1 MLNETRLEVSELCNI
16 ISDELHLY
24 RVYLDTLGK
33 ISGLLL
39 QGIDGQTWA
48 EVLALLGETTATS
61 HCALFFND
69 ESRPTPHASLASTWS
84 VAGAASTLSDFP
96 FRTVDYERY
105 PLLSDTL
112 HVGMVLAKDRSEL
125 PLAEQSLF
133 RIPGVASILCIPLL
147 ISGELVGFLAFFSPH
162 QKRRWLPVEN
172 NVLCVIANDIALTL
186 ARTNIERTL
195 QTSENRLRVLV
206 GATEDVVME
215 VDSRGTILNLWAPRH
230 SLPIT
235 LDASLVG
242 QRLNILPQHMA
253 EALTESVASVL
264 KKLKSET
271 FEFALTFADGNRYFI
286 GRVEP
291 VPSESIKGQH
301 NAVALIRDV
310 SAIMREEVQRK
321 AMLQTLDLLD
331 EAIVDLSVSGQLIAA
346 TAAWHKLRGQRS
358 QNDAVPLDQ
367 PLSNFVHHDDRFTID
382 SVLESLMA
390 RDKQVVVI
398 RFRLQQISGEFI
410 WIEAR
415 LLPHLSLHGE
425 IVSIRGVLRD
435 ITSAYIQEK
444 RITQMAL
451 HDALTQLPN
460 RILLEEHLQ
469 QAIARAQRTQGKVAL
484 GFIDLDHFKQ
494 INDTLGHKAG
504 DKVLL
509 TLSQRLQAVLREI
522 DTLSRWGGDEFVVL
536 LPDGSNEADFRVVGE
551 RLREAARRSI
561 DVDGIEAK
569 LTISIGFAIYPDD
582 ADSAETLMSIADHT
596 MFQAKSI
603 GRNNVQ
609 FARDMQNRSLD
620 REDVLLQARFS
631 RALQDKVL
639 QVFYLPIIDVQNGS
653 VVAAEALARWYDEQD
668 GWISPT
674 VFIPMA
680 EHLGVIQ
687 ELGEQILDHVLQRL
701 QAWRKVGHSLR
712 LAVNM
717 SRAQLFTPDLV
728 AWLEGK
734 TRSYGLIPQDLIIEI
749 TESVALLDA
758 TYESKR
764 LNQLVAAGFE
774 LAIDDFGTGYSAL
787 SQLHAMPVKI
797 LKIDGSFTSRLGTE
811 NGRRIVQAI
820 VQMADGLN
828 LGLVVEGVETREAAE
843 YLQGLGVRY
852 MQGIYFSE
860 AVPAGMCEMM
870 IQRGSH
876 NAADFKLESPLYGI
890 FNSSDSFD
898 FAEAG
903 QVDALARIAP
913 VET

>member
-1 MLNETRLEVSELCNI
+1 MLNDSRLEVSELCNI

-39 QGIDGQTWA
+39 QGVDGQTWA
-48 EVLALLGETTATS
+48 EVLALLGETTATC

-69 ESRPTPHASLASTWS
+69 PTAAHPRANLVSTWS
-84 VAGAASTLSDFP
+84 VSGSSSTLDDFT
-96 FRTVDYERY
+96 FRSIEYERY

-112 HVGMVLAKDRSEL
+112 HVGMVLAKDRGEL

-133 RIPGVASILCIPLL
+133 RTPGVASLLCIPLL

-186 ARTNIERTL
+186 ARTNVERTL
-195 QTSENRLRVLV
+195 KTSESRLRVLV

-215 VDSRGTILNLWAPRH
+215 IDAAGVIVNVWAPHH

-235 LDASLVG
+235 LDHNLVG
-242 QRLNILPQHMA
+242 QKLSVLPQHMA
-253 EALTESVASVL
+253 DALGDAVHSVL
-264 KKLKSET
+264 NKLKSESI
-271 FEFALTFADGNRYFI
+271 EFALTFADGNRYFI
-286 GRVEP
+286 GRIEP
-291 VPSESIKGQH
+291 VPSESSSREH

-331 EAIVDLSVSGQLIAA
+331 EAIIDLSVNGRLIAV

-358 QNDAVPLDQ
+358 ANDGVPFDQ
-367 PLSNFVHHDDRFTID
+367 PLANFVHHDDRFTVE
-382 SVLESLMA
+382 SVLESLMT
-390 RDKQVVVI
+390 RDQQVVVI
-398 RFRLQQISGEFI
+398 RFRLQQISGEFV

-435 ITSAYIQEK
+435 ITSAYMQEK

-469 QAIARAQRTQGKVAL
+469 QAIARAQRSQGKVAL
-484 GFIDLDHFKQ
+484 GFIDLDHFKR

-504 DKVLL
+504 DQVLL
-509 TLSQRLQAVLREI
+509 TLSQRLQSVLREI

-536 LPDGSNEADFRVVGE
+536 LPDATRETDFRAIAE

-561 DVDGIEAK
+561 NVDGIEAQ

-582 ADSAETLMSIADHT
+582 ADNAENLMSIADHT

-609 FARDMQNRSLD
+609 FAHDMERRSPD
-620 REDVLLQARFS
+620 REDVLLQARLA
-631 RALQDKVL
+631 RAVQEKAL
-639 QVFYLPIIDVQNGS
+639 QVFYLPIVDVRNGS
-653 VVAAEALARWYDEQD
+653 VVAAEALARWYDEQA
-668 GWISPT
+668 GWVSPT

-680 EHLGVIQ
+680 EHLGMIQ

-701 QAWRKVGHSLR
+701 QAWRAAGHTLR

-717 SRAQLFTPDLV
+717 SRAQLFTPDV
-728 AWLEGK
+728 VEWLK
-734 TRSYGLIPQDLIIEI
+734 TKASAYGLVPQDLIIEI

-787 SQLHAMPVKI
+787 SQLHEMPVKI
-797 LKIDGSFTSRLGTE
+797 LKIDGSFTSRLQTE
-811 NGRRIVQAI
+811 HGRRIVQAI

-828 LGLVVEGVETREAAE
+828 LGLVVEGVETRESAE
-843 YLQGLGVRY
+843 YLQTLGVRY
-852 MQGIYFSE
+852 MQGVYFSE
-860 AVPAGMCEMM
+860 AIPAGMCEMM
-870 IQRGSH
+870 IQRGS
-876 NAADFKLESPLYGI
+876 NDASDFQLESPR
-890 FNSSDSFD
+890 SSVLIR
-898 FAEAG
+898 G
-903 QVDALARIAP
+903 VG
-913 VET
+913 

>member
-1 MLNETRLEVSELCNI
+1 MLNESRLEVSELCNI

-39 QGIDGQTWA
+39 QGADGQTWA

-69 ESRPTPHASLASTWS
+69 DSKTSPRATLVSTWS
-84 VAGAASTLSDFP
+84 VAGAASTLSDFT
-96 FRTVDYERY
+96 FRSIEYERY

-112 HVGMVLAKDRSEL
+112 HVGMVLAKDRSEM
-125 PLAEQSLF
+125 PAAEQSLF
-133 RIPGVASILCIPLL
+133 QTPGVASILCIPLL

-186 ARTNIERTL
+186 ARTNVERTL
-195 QTSENRLRVLV
+195 QTSESRLRVLV
-206 GATEDVVME
+206 GATEDIVME
-215 VDSRGTILNLWAPRH
+215 IDGRGKILNLWAPRH

-242 QRLNILPQHMA
+242 RSLDILPQHMA
-253 EALTESVASVL
+253 DALTGAVSSVL
-264 KKLKSET
+264 RKLKSET
-271 FEFALTFADGNRYFI
+271 IEFALTFADGNRYFI

-291 VPSESIKGQH
+291 VPSESSKHEH

-331 EAIVDLSVSGQLIAA
+331 EAIVDLSVSGRLVAV

-358 QNDAVPLDQ
+358 PNDSVPYDQ

-382 SVLESLMA
+382 SVLESLMT

-398 RFRLQQISGEFI
+398 RFRLQQVSGEFI

-415 LLPHLSLHGE
+415 LLPHLSLHGD

-435 ITSAYIQEK
+435 ITSAYLQEK

-504 DKVLL
+504 DQVLL
-509 TLSQRLQAVLREI
+509 TLSQRLQSVLREI

-536 LPDGSNEADFRVVGE
+536 LPDASSDTDFRAVAE
-551 RLREAARRSI
+551 RLREAARHSI

-569 LTISIGFAIYPDD
+569 LTISVGFAIYPDD
-582 ADSAETLMSIADHT
+582 ADSAETLMSMADHT

-609 FARDMQNRSLD
+609 FARDMQSKSLD

-631 RALQDKVL
+631 RAVQEKAL
-639 QVFYLPIIDVQNGS
+639 QVFYLPIIDVRNGS
-653 VVAAEALARWYDEQD
+653 VVAAEALARWYDEQA
-668 GWISPT
+668 GWVSPT
-674 VFIPMA
+674 IFIPMA
-680 EHLGVIQ
+680 EHLGMIQ

-701 QAWRKVGHSLR
+701 QTWRKAGHTLR

-717 SRAQLFTPDLV
+717 SRAQLFTPDVV

-734 TRSYGLIPQDLIIEI
+734 TRAYGLVPQDLIIEI

-764 LNQLVAAGFE
+764 LAQLVAAGFE

-787 SQLHAMPVKI
+787 SQLHEMPVKI
-797 LKIDGSFTSRLGTE
+797 LKIDGSFTSQLGTE
-811 NGRRIVQAI
+811 HGRRIVQAI

-828 LGLVVEGVETREAAE
+828 LGLVVEGVETRESAE
-843 YLQGLGVRY
+843 YLQSLGVRY

-860 AVPAGMCEMM
+860 AIPAGMCEMM
-870 IQRGSH
+870 IQRGS
-876 NAADFKLESPLYGI
+876 NDSSDFKLESPRVSL
-890 FNSSDSFD
+890 FDLSDVATLSSDPIS
-898 FAEAG
+898 
-903 QVDALARIAP
+903 
-913 VET
+913 